1 MHCAIV
7 HHHVKSSCQ
16 SFQVDKLTQV
26 KLIVQVRFI
35 LSVIF
40 ETISNQ
46 GSFLCGP
53 CSCQF
58 WSLTNVKISIV
69 SISDIWGMASTS
81 FNAAKLP
88 KDFGFWWDD
97 LEVFVLSLCGLKAGC
112 CDNVDI
118 SINQCAISCRQPWN
132 VKLPI
137 FLRCSTETWIYIL
150 SKNCCRNGSNLS
162 RKVRELI
169 PILIL

>member
-1 MHCAIV
+1 MIV
-7 HHHVKSSCQ
+7 HLCKLDLFPNWFLKLSPTKEA
-16 SFQVDKLTQV
+16 SFAVHALVNFDLWQMLRFLLFQF
-26 KLIVQVRFI
+26 LISMEWHRH
-35 LSVIF
+35 LSIQPNF
-40 ETISNQ
+40 PFWWP
-46 GSFLCGP
+46 GSF
-53 CSCQF
+53 
-58 WSLTNVKISIV
+58 WTEATV
-69 SISDIWGMASTS
+69 
-81 FNAAKLP
+81 
-88 KDFGFWWDD
+88 
-97 LEVFVLSLCGLKAGC
+97 VLSLWGLKVHC

-118 SINQCAISCRQPWN
+118 SINQRAISCRQPWN